1 MARTTRRVD
10 PDAYE
15 TTIDLDDL
23 ELLAQYDYEP
33 EEKAIRYGDNACA
46 GSDARVDLTAVLCK
60 GVDILPLLDAK
71 QRGRIE
77 DEIAEHL
84 AEEAAS
90 RRYDAAEMSRED
102 H

>member
-15 TTIDLDDL
+15 TSIDLEDL
-23 ELLAQYDYEP
+23 EVLAEYDYEP
-33 EEKAIRYGDNACA
+33 EEKAIRYGDSACA
-46 GSDARVDLTAVLCK
+46 GSDARVDLTAVICK

-77 DEIAEHL
+77 DEILDSLADDDRAEDEDR
-84 AEEAAS
+84 A
-90 RRYDAAEMSRED
+90 DARED
-102 H
+102 R

>member
-1 MARTTRRVD
+1 MD

-15 TTIDLDDL
+15 TSIDLDDL
-23 ELLAQYDYEP
+23 EVSAEYDYEP

-60 GVDILPLLDAK
+60 GIDILPLLSAA

-77 DEIAEHL
+77 DEILDSMADDDRAED
-84 AEEAAS
+84 EARA
-90 RRYDAAEMSRED
+90 DARED
-102 H
+102 R